1 VSALDNR
8 LNLPLLHR
16 NNKKAA
22 KVFKLS
28 TLSPWA
34 THSALS
40 AWHYCY
46 HTTHTHI
53 EVLMWQRLPGVRKRS
68 MMDTV

>member
-46 HTTHTHI
+46 HTTHTH
-53 EVLMWQRLPGVRKRS
+53 
-68 MMDTV
+68 T